1 MSRKTVSQVG
11 LALLGALATVSCGE
25 APQAARNSGGD
36 DALIANAMSAAPD
49 HIARGA
55 TVLVRQSDGQMRV
68 LRQGSN
74 DYTCMP
80 DNPDSPGNMP
90 MCVDAAGLAW
100 VTALMRREEPPAGAP
115 VSIAY
120 MLQGSSFPSYDDPFP
135 REPATEPRHYT
146 GPVLMIMN
154 VRGILRGFPVQDPSP
169 EAPFVMYQGTA
180 YEHLMVP
187 VRPPT
192 GAR

>member
-1 MSRKTVSQVG
+1 MSRKTVSPVVLPL
-11 LALLGALATVSCGE
+11 LAALATIRCGDATPAGRE
-25 APQAARNSGGD
+25 SGGD

-120 MLQGSSFPSYDDPFP
+120 MLQGSSFPSYDDPFARDP
-135 REPATEPRHYT
+135 ANRERHYT
-146 GPVLMIMN
+146 GPILMIMN
-154 VRGILRGFPVQDPSP
+154 VRGMVRGFPVQDPSP
-169 EAPFVMYQGTA
+169 EAPFVMYQGTP

-187 VRPPT
+187 VRSPT
-192 GAR
+192 AAR